1 MAVGRPTKPLNVTP
15 EEKAKL
21 TMLARRPKT
30 GQALAIRARIVLGC
44 NDGLNNGEVAR
55 RLRITGATVC
65 KWRERFRTDRLE
77 GLLDEPRPG
86 APRSITDAQIEEVI
100 TKTLE
105 SMPVNSTHWSTRLM
119 AQKAGLSQ
127 TAIVR
132 IWRAFGL
139 QPHRV
144 ENFKFSK
151 DPQFVEKVRDIVGLY
166 LNPPDRAIVLC
177 VDEKSQVQ
185 ALNRTQPIL
194 PLAPGVPARQS
205 HDYERHGVTS
215 LFAALDVASGV
226 TISNCY
232 RRHRH
237 QEFLRFL
244 NDIDANLP
252 RGLDVHLV
260 MDNYGTHK
268 VTKVRTWL
276 ARHLRYHV
284 HYTPTSGSWL
294 NLVERLFAE
303 VTDAPVVV
311 FSQDLQLRYPWI
323 NSPYLFPRENFLGRT
338 DAEVFGGE
346 DGARLRAIKEQVLRT
361 GKESHTEV
369 TVTGSGVTHYFDLVI
384 EPLLDPNGMLLG
396 VLCSAVETT
405 FLKDTIIRLQNALNE
420 VQVLKGTATH
430 LRELQ
435 KN

>member
-1 MAVGRPTKPLNVTP
+1 MGRPTKPLDLTP
-15 EEKAKL
+15 EEIEKL
-21 TMLARRPKT
+21 TTLARRRKT
-30 GQALAIRARIVLGC
+30 SQAMAIRARIVLGC
-44 NDGLNNGEVAR
+44 GDGAPNGVVAR
-55 RLRITGATVC
+55 RLGITAATVC
-65 KWRERFRTDRLE
+65 KWRERFRRQRLE

-86 APRSITDAQIEEVI
+86 APRTITDTQIEEVI

-105 SMPVNSTHWSTRLM
+105 TMPANSTHWSTRLM
-119 AQKAGLSQ
+119 AVETGLTQ
-127 TAIVR
+127 NAIVR
-132 IWRAFGL
+132 IWHAFGL

-151 DPQFVEKVRDIVGLY
+151 DPQFIEKVRDIVGLY
-166 LNPPDRAIVLC
+166 MNPPDRAIVLC

-252 RGLDVHLV
+252 AGLDVHLV

-268 VTKVRTWL
+268 VAKVRTWL
-276 ARHLRYHV
+276 ARHPRYYV
-284 HYTPTSGSWL
+284 HFTPTSGSWL

-303 VTDAPVVV
+303 VTERCV
-311 FSQDLQLRYPWI
+311 R
-323 NSPYLFPRENFLGRT
+323 RG
-338 DAEVFGGE
+338 
-346 DGARLRAIKEQVLRT
+346 
-361 GKESHTEV
+361 SHTAVRSLEESMLAYLDNRNRNPKPFV
-369 TVTGSGVTHYFDLVI
+369 WTASADLILGKVERLCKRISRSGH
-384 EPLLDPNGMLLG
+384 
-396 VLCSAVETT
+396 
-405 FLKDTIIRLQNALNE
+405 
-420 VQVLKGTATH
+420 
-430 LRELQ
+430 
-435 KN
+435 

>member
-1 MAVGRPTKPLNVTP
+1 MAIGRPTKPLNVTP
-15 EEKAKL
+15 QEKEKL
-21 TMLARRPKT
+21 SMLARRPKSA
-30 GQALAIRARIVLGC
+30 QAIAMRARIVLGC
-44 NDGLNNGEVAR
+44 NDGLSNGEVAK

-65 KWRERFRTDRLE
+65 KWRERFRVERLE
-77 GLLDEPRPG
+77 GLLDEPRLG
-86 APRSITDAQIEEVI
+86 APRSITDARVEEVI

-105 SMPVNSTHWSTRLM
+105 SMPANSTHWSTRLM
-119 AQKAGLSQ
+119 AQKTGLSQ

-132 IWRAFGL
+132 IWHAFGL

-166 LNPPDRAIVLC
+166 LNPPDRAMVLC

-226 TISNCY
+226 TISSCY

-252 RGLDVHLV
+252 SGLEVHLV

-268 VTKVRTWL
+268 VNKVRTWL
-276 ARHLRYHV
+276 ARHPRYHV
-284 HYTPTSGSWL
+284 HFTPTSGSWL

-303 VTDAPVVV
+303 VTERCV
-311 FSQDLQLRYPWI
+311 R
-323 NSPYLFPRENFLGRT
+323 RG
-338 DAEVFGGE
+338 
-346 DGARLRAIKEQVLRT
+346 
-361 GKESHTEV
+361 SHTAVRALEKAMLDYLDQRNKNPKPFV
-369 TVTGSGVTHYFDLVI
+369 WTANADLILGKIERLSKRISDSGH
-384 EPLLDPNGMLLG
+384 
-396 VLCSAVETT
+396 
-405 FLKDTIIRLQNALNE
+405 
-420 VQVLKGTATH
+420 
-430 LRELQ
+430 
-435 KN
+435 

>member
-1 MAVGRPTKPLNVTP
+1 MAIGRPTKPLNLTP
-15 EEKAKL
+15 EEKDKL
-21 TMLARRPKT
+21 SMLARRPKSA
-30 GQALAIRARIVLGC
+30 QAIAMRARIVLGC
-44 NDGLNNGEVAR
+44 NDGLSNSEVAK

-65 KWRERFRTDRLE
+65 KWRERFRVGRLE

-86 APRSITDAQIEEVI
+86 APRSITDVQVEEVI

-226 TISNCY
+226 TISSCY

-252 RGLDVHLV
+252 GGLEVHLV

-268 VTKVRTWL
+268 VNKVRMWL
-276 ARHLRYHV
+276 ARHPRYHV
-284 HYTPTSGSWL
+284 HFTPTSASWL

-303 VTDAPVVV
+303 VTDRCV
-311 FSQDLQLRYPWI
+311 R
-323 NSPYLFPRENFLGRT
+323 RG
-338 DAEVFGGE
+338 
-346 DGARLRAIKEQVLRT
+346 
-361 GKESHTEV
+361 SHTAVRALEKAMLQYLDQRNQDPKPFV
-369 TVTGSGVTHYFDLVI
+369 WTVDADLILGKVERLSKRISDSGH
-384 EPLLDPNGMLLG
+384 
-396 VLCSAVETT
+396 
-405 FLKDTIIRLQNALNE
+405 
-420 VQVLKGTATH
+420 
-430 LRELQ
+430 
-435 KN
+435 

>member
-1 MAVGRPTKPLNVTP
+1 MAIGRPTKPLNVTP
-15 EEKAKL
+15 EEREKL
-21 TMLARRPKT
+21 TTLARRRKT
-30 GQALAIRARIVLGC
+30 GQALAMRSRIVLGSS
-44 NDGLNNGEVAR
+44 DGLSNGDVAK

-65 KWRERFRTDRLE
+65 KWRERFRLDRLE

-86 APRSITDAQIEEVI
+86 APRSITDAQVEQVV

-105 SMPVNSTHWSTRLM
+105 SMPASGTHWSTRLM
-119 AQKAGLSQ
+119 AEKAGLSQ

-132 IWRAFGL
+132 IWHAFGL

-144 ENFKFSK
+144 ENFKLSK

-177 VDEKSQVQ
+177 VDEKTQVQ

-194 PLAPGVPARQS
+194 PLAPGVPAKQS

-244 NDIDANLP
+244 SDVDASLP

-260 MDNYGTHK
+260 MDNYGAHK
-268 VTKVRTWL
+268 VKKVRGWL
-276 ARHLRYHV
+276 ARHPRYHILF
-284 HYTPTSGSWL
+284 TPTSGSWL
-294 NLVERLFAE
+294 NMVERLFAE
-303 VTDAPVVV
+303 LTQRCIRRGSHTAVRELEKAMLDYLDRRNRNPKPFVWKADA
-311 FSQDLQLRYPWI
+311 DLI
-323 NSPYLFPRENFLGRT
+323 LGK
-338 DAEVFGGE
+338 V
-346 DGARLRAIKEQVLRT
+346 ARLCQRI
-361 GKESHTEV
+361 SD
-369 TVTGSGVTHYFDLVI
+369 SGH
-384 EPLLDPNGMLLG
+384 
-396 VLCSAVETT
+396 
-405 FLKDTIIRLQNALNE
+405 
-420 VQVLKGTATH
+420 
-430 LRELQ
+430 
-435 KN
+435 